1 MPNALAWLLDRLTR
15 LIATATTALEQS
27 YPDGVQAWQD
37 EIARQLARYHA
48 AALMAGANVDTLG
61 GAARVKVTQD
71 LATQLHF
78 LSRFG
83 VSMQSGAQW
92 ERGWNSRAAM
102 YAGSIKAPFYQ
113 GLTRMLPIPAL
124 PCDGTSTC
132 LTRCKCFLDIEWID
146 EKNGDADVYW
156 RTTAAENCQTC
167 LQRGRDWAPL
177 QFRDGMLQ
185 L

>member
-102 YAGSIKAPFYQ
+102 YAGSIAVPYWRGATK
-113 GLTRMLPIPAL
+113 LLPLPAM
-124 PCDGTSTC
+124 PCDGTSQC
-132 LTRCKCFLDIEWID
+132 LTNCKCYWDVQQLDGD
-146 EKNGDADVYW
+146 ENYDATW
-156 RTTAAENCQTC
+156 KATAEESCQTC
-167 LQRGRDWAPL
+167 TQRARDWGIKIREGVL
-177 QFRDGMLQ
+177 QV
-185 L
+185 